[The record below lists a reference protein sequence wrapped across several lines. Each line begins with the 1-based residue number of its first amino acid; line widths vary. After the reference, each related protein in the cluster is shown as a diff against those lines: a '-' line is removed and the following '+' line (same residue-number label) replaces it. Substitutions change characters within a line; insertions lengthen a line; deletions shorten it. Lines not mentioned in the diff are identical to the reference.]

1 MTYFFIRRRMTP
13 SFVVNVRRIVSSL
26 GIFLKLLL
34 QTKIGADKC
43 IKLSTFCAIANLH
56 QICIGIGVQSQ
67 KAVQKHNLKIRVEF
81 ASLQCTW
88 QKPLRAKNSNHTA
101 YKIRRTMQTMRRWWW
116 KSHKK
121 CIINKCLLQVPTIDA
136 WLLFSNKTPTQQKL
150 GLEEKEIDHFVDLGW
165 PQSNLKS
172 SFQHRQSVREAK
184 KGVDF

>member
-1 MTYFFIRRRMTP
+1 M
-13 SFVVNVRRIVSSL
+13 
-26 GIFLKLLL
+26 
-34 QTKIGADKC
+34 
-43 IKLSTFCAIANLH
+43 IANLH
-56 QICIGIGVQSQ
+56 QICIATKVGVQSHMNC
-67 KAVQKHNLKIRVEF
+67 KNTIWKFELKWCFRSRF
-81 ASLQCTW
+81 ASLKTSSMYLFWSGSAW
-88 QKPLRAKNSNHTA
+88 QKPPIAKNSNHTA